1 MIVLEC
7 FRDTFCAIL
16 WQNQQ
21 IEKDLKEIPR
31 YSKMTSTSTS
41 INSHQLMHFLFQANG
56 IKLNLM
62 NHAYREKAW
71 DPSRKITQPST
82 NQLPNINPISS
93 TLNHPPT
100 PRNPSSYPMTFK
112 KVSCCPAKEASGKSS
127 AVAEDRTAKV
137 NFSSPPETR
146 CHWAWEVFF
155 SDQPNGASKGETL
168 CICTYLYKKKNRFLK
183 K

>member
-21 IEKDLKEIPR
+21 IEKDLKEMPR

-62 NHAYREKAW
+62 NHAYREKAS

-82 NQLPNINPISS
+82 N
-93 TLNHPPT
+93 
-100 PRNPSSYPMTFK
+100 
-112 KVSCCPAKEASGKSS
+112 
-127 AVAEDRTAKV
+127 
-137 NFSSPPETR
+137 
-146 CHWAWEVFF
+146 
-155 SDQPNGASKGETL
+155 
-168 CICTYLYKKKNRFLK
+168 
-183 K
+183 